1 MEKSKLLSITKRLY
15 EPSYKTLSPSEC
27 HDLFKQDSVFKVFSE
42 RMEAEDI
49 IMISFLLPLV
59 ESSDLSSLYD
69 DIKYNMFAYSYFEI
83 TDMEVY
89 TECQSCYGS
98 GNEDCGEC
106 GGSGDVECY
115 ECDGTGNR
123 DCEYCDGTGE
133 QEDGESCI
141 ECDSSG
147 YKNCN
152 RCGGDGELECRECG
166 GSGNFTCS
174 GCEGTGEVEDSDM
187 NEIYQYYFACY
198 NQKIKDILLQ
208 KEEYQLLSDD
218 TERILRNNKKTLLF
232 RVAKETTSIS
242 WESGDLGD
250 FLFVAVEDSPTFY
263 KSSKGDIDVKE
274 IWDMD

>member
-83 TDMEVY
+83 TDIEVY

-106 GGSGDVECY
+106 GGSGDVDCY
-115 ECDGTGNR
+115 ECDGRGNT

-152 RCGGDGELECRECG
+152 RCGGDGEL
-166 GSGNFTCS
+166 
-174 GCEGTGEVEDSDM
+174 V
-187 NEIYQYYFACY
+187 
-198 NQKIKDILLQ
+198 LQ